1 MAEKITLKKRIAA
14 LEQVAGFVD
23 SVRNLK
29 QLLFKIMRVSAEL
42 LGAEASSRILYD
54 PAVRELYFEVAL
66 GEKSGKPFRKND
78 VALAKIIASQA
89 AIVIENAQL
98 YVDNLKVERMA
109 AVGQT
114 IAGVS
119 HDIKNILAG
128 LQGGVELVDMG
139 FKMKDEKTL
148 ADG

>member
-54 PAVRELYFEVAL
+54 PAARELYFEVAL

-128 LQGGVELVDMG
+128 LQGEVELVDMG